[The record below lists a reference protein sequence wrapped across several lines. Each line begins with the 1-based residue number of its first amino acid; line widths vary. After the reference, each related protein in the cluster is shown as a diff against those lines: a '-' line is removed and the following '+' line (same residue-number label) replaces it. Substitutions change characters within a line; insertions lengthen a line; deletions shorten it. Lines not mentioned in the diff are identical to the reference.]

1 MTSTPAMT
9 AEPASLATSCA
20 TRVTRAIGAGTRD
33 ERLPADLLFVGEL
46 DFAVAALREDE
57 LPAALRFF
65 VELPARDVDALRPL
79 DALRALD
86 APEAA
91 DRRELVFFDFFLPAL
106 FDEAPLPDFPRD
118 FFALVAIDASP
129 RSR

>member
-1 MTSTPAMT
+1 LTF
-9 AEPASLATSCA
+9 
-20 TRVTRAIGAGTRD
+20 V
-33 ERLPADLLFVGEL
+33 ADLDVP
-46 DFAVAALREDE
+46 VAALREDA
-57 LPAALRFF
+57 LPAALRFV
-65 VELPARDVDALRPL
+65 VELPARDVDALRPLDAPRPL

-91 DRRELVFFDFFLPAL
+91 DRREVVFFDFFLPAL